1 MIENFNNIYLF
12 FLYLV
17 FLGLVSVYCFRMWFA
32 PLGVLKEFNI
42 GKEGTYLVRVIGTFV
57 FAFLFMGI
65 YILFRPTGPTGA
77 WIFFNILF
85 LTGTAQTLYD
95 TAFYLKFFDRDTG
108 AKNSMTDVL
117 IGVFFMVGSIVLIVG
132 LSDKIYAFSY

>member
-12 FLYLV
+12 ILYV
-17 FLGLVSVYCFRMWFA
+17 AFLGLVSVYCFRMWFA
-32 PLGVLKEFNI
+32 PSGVLKEFNI

-85 LTGTAQTLYD
+85 LTGAAQTLYD

>member
-12 FLYLV
+12 ILYIV
-17 FLGLVSVYCFRMWFA
+17 FLGLIGVYCFRMWFS
-32 PLGVLKEFNI
+32 PSGVLKEFNI

-57 FAFLFMGI
+57 FAFLFMGL
-65 YILFRPTGPTGA
+65 YILFRPAGPTGA

-85 LTGTAQTLYD
+85 LTGTAQALYD
-95 TAFYLKFFDRDTG
+95 TAFYFKFLDKDTG
-108 AKNSMTDVL
+108 AKNGIVDVL
-117 IGVFFMVGSIVLIVG
+117 VGLFFMIGSILLIIG

>member
-12 FLYLV
+12 ILYV
-17 FLGLVSVYCFRMWFA
+17 AVLGLIGFYCFRIWFA
-32 PLGVLKEFNI
+32 PSGILKEFNI

-85 LTGTAQTLYD
+85 LTGTAQALYD
-95 TAFYLKFFDRDTG
+95 TVFHLKFFDTDTG
-108 AKNSMTDVL
+108 AKNSIADV
-117 IGVFFMVGSIVLIVG
+117 IVGVFFMVGSIVLIVG

>member
-12 FLYLV
+12 ILYIV
-17 FLGLVSVYCFRMWFA
+17 FLGLIGVYCFRMWFS
-32 PLGVLKEFNI
+32 PSGVLKEFNI

-57 FAFLFMGI
+57 FAFLFMGL

-77 WIFFNILF
+77 WIFFNTLF
-85 LTGTAQTLYD
+85 LTGTAQALYD
-95 TAFYLKFFDRDTG
+95 TAFYFKFLDKDTG
-108 AKNSMTDVL
+108 AKNSIVDLFVGL
-117 IGVFFMVGSIVLIVG
+117 FFMVGSIVLIIG

>member
-12 FLYLV
+12 ILYLL

-85 LTGTAQTLYD
+85 LTGTAQTIYD